1 MAVFAQFMEEEEE
14 ELVNYNLVTG
24 VVYDSNCKK
33 SCHKHCHSTM
43 RNHCCNEK
51 RMKSFG
57 EKVAQVYGDFVIS
70 ISHCTCII
78 GLLPMQATNLGKE
91 KVSFKNIMV
100 HVDQVQTLVQ
110 LWEEG
115 YSAETLNRV
124 HDRKLR

>member
-1 MAVFAQFMEEEEE
+1 MAVFAQFMEEEE

-57 EKVAQVYGDFVIS
+57 EKVAQVYGDFVVS
-70 ISHCTCII
+70 ISHCTRVI
-78 GLLPMQATNLGKE
+78 GLLSMQATNLEKE